1 MKEEYWNYPDFHN
14 VKELIYYVVNRYPNN
29 NAFILKKKIK
39 EAVEYKN
46 ISYKEFLEDLNDFGQ
61 GLFDSGY
68 ANKRIG
74 IIGKNRYEWV
84 LIYFSALLGNMEVVP
99 LDKGLQE
106 QETELCIVRGKID
119 ILFYDDS
126 VEDMINSIRE
136 SGHVNLDEYITMCDV
151 ENKTSVYSIKENGKI
166 SRQNGNET
174 YEKTKIDNDKMSV
187 LCFTSGTSAASKIV
201 MLSHRNIAF
210 DMSSTHAME
219 DFRNTDVNLAFIP
232 LHHTFGCNGVLF
244 IMSYGAATAFPDGL
258 RYIQS
263 NLKEYG
269 VTVFIGVPLL
279 IESMYKKIMKE
290 VSKQKKEKLINF
302 MRKATKP
309 CPFMKRIVFKKVIS
323 QLGGKL
329 RLMISGAASIDQ
341 DVCKF
346 FDEIGIKV
354 ISGYG
359 LTECSPV
366 AIAESPLCHNYGSI
380 GEPIRGVQAKIVDKN
395 EQGIGEIA
403 IKGDNVMLGYYENEE
418 ATREVFRDG
427 WLLTGDLAYMDAKG
441 RFYITGRKKNVIIT
455 KNGKNIYPEE
465 IEFLI
470 NKIPEVNE
478 CMVYAIPKDDDM
490 ILAVK
495 VQYDMEYL
503 KIKYPN
509 LNFKEID
516 KVIWEKIKEINKGFP
531 TYKYVKHMIATE
543 EAFIKT
549 TTAKIKRYEEIEK
562 INNEKK

>member
-29 NAFILKKKIK
+29 NAFILKKKIN

-46 ISYKEFLEDLNDFGQ
+46 ISYKEFLEDLNNFGQ
-61 GLFDSGY
+61 GLFDMGY

-99 LDKGLQE
+99 LDKGLQK

-136 SGHVNLDEYITMCDV
+136 GGHVNLDEYITMCDV

-174 YEKTKIDNDKMSV
+174 YEKIKIDNDKMSV

-290 VSKQKKEKLINF
+290 VSKQKKEKQINF

-354 ISGYG
+354 IPGYG

-470 NKIPEVNE
+470 NKI
-478 CMVYAIPKDDDM
+478 
-490 ILAVK
+490 
-495 VQYDMEYL
+495 
-503 KIKYPN
+503 
-509 LNFKEID
+509 
-516 KVIWEKIKEINKGFP
+516 NK
-531 TYKYVKHMIATE
+531 TNS
-543 EAFIKT
+543 T
-549 TTAKIKRYEEIEK
+549 TL
-562 INNEKK
+562 

>member
-46 ISYKEFLEDLNDFGQ
+46 ISYKEFLEDLNNFGQ
-61 GLFDSGY
+61 GLFDMGY

-84 LIYFSALLGNMEVVP
+84 LIYFSALLGNMEIVP

-174 YEKTKIDNDKMSV
+174 YEKIKIDNDKMSV

-341 DVCKF
+341 GVCKF

-354 ISGYG
+354 IPGYG

-490 ILAVK
+490 TLAVK

>member
-1 MKEEYWNYPDFHN
+1 
-14 VKELIYYVVNRYPNN
+14 
-29 NAFILKKKIK
+29 
-39 EAVEYKN
+39 
-46 ISYKEFLEDLNDFGQ
+46 
-61 GLFDSGY
+61 
-68 ANKRIG
+68 
-74 IIGKNRYEWV
+74 
-84 LIYFSALLGNMEVVP
+84 
-99 LDKGLQE
+99 
-106 QETELCIVRGKID
+106 
-119 ILFYDDS
+119 
-126 VEDMINSIRE
+126 
-136 SGHVNLDEYITMCDV
+136 
-151 ENKTSVYSIKENGKI
+151 
-166 SRQNGNET
+166 
-174 YEKTKIDNDKMSV
+174 
-187 LCFTSGTSAASKIV
+187 
-201 MLSHRNIAF
+201 
-210 DMSSTHAME
+210 
-219 DFRNTDVNLAFIP
+219 
-232 LHHTFGCNGVLF
+232 
-244 IMSYGAATAFPDGL
+244 
-258 RYIQS
+258 
-263 NLKEYG
+263 
-269 VTVFIGVPLL
+269 
-279 IESMYKKIMKE
+279 MKE

-302 MRKATKP
+302 MRKTTKP

-418 ATREVFRDG
+418 ATREAFRDG

-490 ILAVK
+490 TLAVK